1 MGGAERGKRSGE
13 RGKRTEGAR
22 ERERNGKEGDDD
34 VFIFNLGKITI
45 NYPKVYS

>member
-1 MGGAERGKRSGE
+1 MKGGEKERAEREFGE
-13 RGKRTEGAR
+13 GSR

-34 VFIFNLGKITI
+34 VFIYNLGKITI

>member
-1 MGGAERGKRSGE
+1 MRGI
-13 RGKRTEGAR
+13 EG

-45 NYPKVYS
+45 NYPKVYL